1 MIEAKPTMTVAAY
14 QPTSPMY
21 RSTAQDSR
29 RTRAGIEIGIQLP
42 SRPLK
47 SPSGATRLPVSPQG
61 EGVVTLP
68 GLSATGLGL
77 GVAMALV
84 ETTRALAGGGKAT
97 GLAVLVDGGDDPVD
111 AGILADGLVL
121 GVDED
126 DLEVLVGRVLVDPV
140 RVQDAQVSA
149 TAADTLLSSRLER
162 ALVLELVDT
171 LVGGLACTR

>member
-1 MIEAKPTMTVAAY
+1 MIEAKPTMTVAAK
-14 QPTSPMY
+14 QPTSPIY

-29 RTRAGIEIGIQLP
+29 RTRAGIGIQLP

-47 SPSGATRLPVSPQG
+47 SPSWATRLPVSPQG
-61 EGVVTLP
+61 EGVVALP

-77 GVAMALV
+77 GVTMTLV
-84 ETTRALAGGGKAT
+84 ETTRTLAGGGKAT
-97 GLAVLVDGGDDPVD
+97 GLAVLVDGGNDPVD
-111 AGILADGLVL
+111 AGIATDGLVL

-126 DLEVLVGRVLVDPV
+126 DLEVLVGRILVDPV

-171 LVGGLACTR
+171 LVGGLACTMVN